1 MAGTARPKQR
11 PFITSVVKSL
21 EGSGASKN
29 RTAFAQ
35 GVLLGSHDNDFDGFS
50 PGAVGELMRSAWEF
64 AVKRKPGSHNLRV
77 YNPGDDAG
85 PLSGVTIIEVL
96 NEDMP
101 FLVDSIMGE
110 IQERGLHVQLVL
122 HPVLKVTR
130 DSKYKLKSLAVG
142 RSRASEKEI
151 KESYIHVQ
159 VDRIQDEAQRTD
171 LEKTLVA
178 ILGDV
183 RTVVTDWRP
192 MLQRL
197 DSAVEAYTTAPPSVP
212 VADLAESIQFLN
224 WLLDNNFTLLG
235 MRTFSFV

>member
-1 MAGTARPKQR
+1 MAGTALSKQR
-11 PFITSVVKSL
+11 PLITSAVKSL

-35 GVLLGSHDNDFDGFS
+35 GVLHGSHDSDFDGFS
-50 PGAVGELMRSAWEF
+50 PAEVGEMMRSAWAF
-64 AVKRKPGSHNLRV
+64 AAKRKPGSHNLRI

-110 IQERGLHVQLVL
+110 IQERGLNVQLVL

-130 DSKYKLKSLAVG
+130 DSRHKLKTLSVG

-159 VDRIQDEAQRTD
+159 VARIQSDSERTD
-171 LEKTLVA
+171 
-178 ILGDV
+178 I
-183 RTVVTDWRP
+183 
-192 MLQRL
+192 
-197 DSAVEAYTTAPPSVP
+197 
-212 VADLAESIQFLN
+212 
-224 WLLDNNFTLLG
+224 
-235 MRTFSFV
+235 